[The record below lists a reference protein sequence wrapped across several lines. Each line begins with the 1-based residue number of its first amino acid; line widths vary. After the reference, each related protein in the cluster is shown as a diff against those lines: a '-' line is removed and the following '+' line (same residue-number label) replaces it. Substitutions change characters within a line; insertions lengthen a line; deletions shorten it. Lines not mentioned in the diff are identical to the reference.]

1 MKDLFAASA
10 IVVATVFTL
19 PAHAQTGE
27 PDSLH
32 AFEAALDRS
41 VPQDSDADWRFTL
54 TFTGA
59 EGEIVA
65 RFDGTRTEAE
75 RWQLVSPAEAELT
88 EDQRAVWDEIIT
100 RRDAEDDGEGGLF
113 FSRED
118 ALYQPGTLS
127 LHLQDAD
134 DVTYRFRPVLDVDE
148 PEDAAFA
155 EYLNGEITVG
165 RHEPGVRHVR
175 LWAPDS
181 FKPNFAVRVRRFEI
195 VQEFADLDG
204 LPAPVMV
211 RMRQDIAGNAAFQ
224 SFEESFEIG
233 FSEIEYLGNPAR

>member
-1 MKDLFAASA
+1 MRDLFAASA

-27 PDSLH
+27 PDELY
-32 AFEAALDRS
+32 AFEAALDRA
-41 VPQDSDADWRFTL
+41 VPRDSDEDWRFTL
-54 TFTGA
+54 TFSGA
-59 EGEIVA
+59 EGELVA
-65 RFDGTRTEAE
+65 RFDGAQAETE
-75 RWQLVSPAEAELT
+75 RWQLVSPAQADLTDEQREIWEDIVTRRAEAEA
-88 EDQRAVWDEIIT
+88 D
-100 RRDAEDDGEGGLF
+100 EGGLF

-118 ALYQPGTLS
+118 ARYQPGSLS

-134 DVTYRFRPVLDVDE
+134 DVTYRFAPVLDADDA
-148 PEDAAFA
+148 EDAAFA
-155 EYLNGEITVG
+155 EHLNGEITVG

-175 LWAPDS
+175 LWAPES
-181 FKPNFAVRVRRFEI
+181 FKPNFAVRVSRFE
-195 VQEFADLDG
+195 VTQEFADLEG

>member
-1 MKDLFAASA
+1 MRDLFAAPFM
-10 IVVATVFTL
+10 VAALTVL
-19 PAHAQTGE
+19 PAHAQTAE
-27 PDSLH
+27 PDALH
-32 AFEAALDRS
+32 AFDAALERS
-41 VPQDSDADWRFTL
+41 VPQDRDEDWRFTL

-59 EGEIVA
+59 EGELVA
-65 RFDGTRTEAE
+65 RFDGTRAEAE
-75 RWQLVSPAEAELT
+75 RWQLVSPVEAELT
-88 EDQRAVWDEIIT
+88 EDQRAVWDEIVT
-100 RRDAEDDGEGGLF
+100 RDEEDDEEGGLF

-118 ALYQPGTLS
+118 ALYQPGTLN

-134 DVTYRFRPVLDVDE
+134 DVTYRFQPVLDADD

-155 EYLNGEITVG
+155 EYLTGEITVG

-181 FKPNFAVRVRRFEI
+181 FKPNFAVRVSRFEI

-233 FSEIEYLGNPAR
+233 FSEIEYLGNMAR

>member
-1 MKDLFAASA
+1 MKDLFAAPFMA
-10 IVVATVFTL
+10 AALIVL

-27 PDSLH
+27 PDTQR
-32 AFEAALDRS
+32 AFDAALERS
-41 VPQDSDADWRFTL
+41 VPQDRDEDWRFTL

-59 EGEIVA
+59 EGELVA
-65 RFDGTRTEAE
+65 RFDGTRAEAE
-75 RWQLVSPAEAELT
+75 RWQLVSPAQAELT
-88 EDQRAVWDEIIT
+88 EEQRTVWDEIIT
-100 RRDAEDDGEGGLF
+100 RDEEDDEDGGLF
-113 FSRED
+113 FDRED

-134 DVTYRFRPVLDVDE
+134 DVTYRFQPLLDTED

-155 EYLNGEITVG
+155 EYLSGEITVG

-175 LWAPDS
+175 LWAPES
-181 FKPNFAVRVRRFEI
+181 FKPNFAVRVSRFEI

-233 FSEIEYLGNPAR
+233 FSDIEYIGNTAR